1 MVTKKTK
8 GLGRGL
14 ESLLGPQVLDRVDAA
29 LLPGD
34 DGLPHTL
41 ALADMVAGR
50 YQPRTRMDE
59 GALYELAESI

>member
-14 ESLLGPQVLDRVDAA
+14 ESLLGPQVLERVEAA

-41 ALADMVAGR
+41 ALSEMVAGR
-50 YQPRTRMDE
+50 
-59 GALYELAESI
+59 